1 MVSLFFFLAVS
12 SLSIIL
18 HPSSIIHLLHQ
29 KMLLTILTIMTIL
42 MAVDFV
48 EFVEIVDNVDILTSE
63 MLKFETGIQEE

>member
-1 MVSLFFFLAVS
+1 
-12 SLSIIL
+12 
-18 HPSSIIHLLHQ
+18 
-29 KMLLTILTIMTIL
+29 MTIL